1 MEQLDNCR
9 MDINRTF
16 DIADTLRG
24 CVPSVIKH
32 HIVVCIHNI
41 AEGNSE
47 KYEFEGTEEEWNS
60 FINELEN
67 TDRKVYKL
75 FVVPDEER
83 IVLTLLL

>member
-1 MEQLDNCR
+1 MLETSEKAWLCGTGNSGRRNGNCPKVLGFKKQLDNCR
-9 MDINRTF
+9 MDINRIF

-47 KYEFEGTEEEWNS
+47 KYEFEDTEEE
-60 FINELEN
+60 
-67 TDRKVYKL
+67 
-75 FVVPDEER
+75 
-83 IVLTLLL
+83 